1 MIRMNRIVII
11 GAGQMG
17 RTLAEL
23 ININRNE
30 ILAFGD
36 NDEGKW
42 TDSSTK
48 PPVVSV
54 EKAVSMEPDTVF
66 IGVLGEERTEALTRQ
81 IKELGYS
88 GEIRPLLDIYNLFD
102 IRSRSIR
109 LLASQIIAAGVP
121 GDVAELGVYKGD
133 TAWQLNELFPDRRLY
148 LFDTFEGFDER
159 DVNTEKRLKVSGA
172 QEKDF
177 ADTSVE
183 AVMNR
188 LPHENMATVRK
199 GYFPETAQGLENL
212 KFAFVSLDADLYEP
226 TLAGLE
232 YFYPRLEAGGAIVI
246 HDYNNRRFAGVKLA
260 VEEYEKKTGTLRK
273 VPLADLHGSCVIVK

>member
-1 MIRMNRIVII
+1 MNRVIII

-30 ILAFGD
+30 IIAFGD
-36 NDEGKW
+36 NDESKW
-42 TDSSTK
+42 TAASAN

-81 IKELGYS
+81 IRELGYS
-88 GEIRPLLDIYNLFD
+88 GEIRLLRDVHNLFD

-109 LLASQIIAAGVP
+109 LLASEIIASGVP

-148 LFDTFEGFDER
+148 IFDTFEGFDER

-188 LPHENMATVRK
+188 LPHRNMATVRK

-226 TLAGLE
+226 TLSGLE